1 MGIKIISAVGA
12 LLVGML
18 AGISPLPASA
28 QESTVPACSIAEPPA
43 NCDSSMWALR
53 VEITA
58 PKGAYVHVRDPGCM
72 NDSAGEIAKVLQAAV
87 VASTPSLALFSGPI
101 SKLAAQPIAQ
111 HMKSQGGDIGRLF
124 SPYARNGALCAP
136 LVAVV
141 PVNAD
146 VVGFRLLAAE
156 VGGEFA
162 RCSAGAECPIGWSKF
177 QTSPVEHEGSAIRAY
192 STVFMNWVDN
202 RARRAQM
209 IVFYKLPAGTRPLQE
224 M

>member
-1 MGIKIISAVGA
+1 MGNKIISVVGG
-12 LLVGML
+12 LLLSVL
-18 AGISPLPASA
+18 AAMSPLQAEA
-28 QESTVPACSIAEPPA
+28 QEATVPACSIAEPPA

-58 PKGAYVHVRDPGCM
+58 PNGAYVHVPDPGCM

-87 VASTPSLALFSGPI
+87 VAATPSLALFSGPI

-111 HMKSQGGDIGRLF
+111 HMKSQGGDIGKLF
-124 SPYARNGALCAP
+124 SPYAKNGALCAP

-156 VGGEFA
+156 AGGGFA
-162 RCSAGAECPIGWSKF
+162 RCSAGADCPIGWSKF
-177 QTSPVEHEGSAIRAY
+177 QTSPVENKGSAIRAY
-192 STVFMNWVDN
+192 STVFMNWSHN

-209 IVFYKLPAGTRPLQE
+209 IVFYKLPAGTKPLQE